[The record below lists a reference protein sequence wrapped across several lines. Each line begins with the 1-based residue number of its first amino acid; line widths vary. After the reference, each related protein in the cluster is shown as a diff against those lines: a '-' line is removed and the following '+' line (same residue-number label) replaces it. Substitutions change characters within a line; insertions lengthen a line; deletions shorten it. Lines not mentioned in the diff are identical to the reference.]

1 MFYDPDKNDHGL
13 GQNPFK
19 SCVVPRPIGWIS
31 TTGPDGIHNLA
42 PFSQFQNLTFDPP
55 YVMFAANQNS
65 FGARK
70 DTVVNAEQ
78 TGEFVYNMATYELRR
93 AVNLSAAEVP
103 PEVDEFELAGVTKA
117 PSVKVRPC
125 RVAES
130 PVQFEC
136 RYYQTIRLP
145 GNGPIGT
152 VDVIIGRVVLVH
164 IKDEVLTRDGRLDI
178 LKIRPLAR
186 LGYYDYTTVDSMF
199 EMVIP
204 GNNELLLTGLE
215 GAPVN
220 RKVKRQGDAP
230 GSIDDTSGT
239 S

>member
-13 GQNPFK
+13 RRNPFK

-31 TTGPDGIHNLA
+31 SISAEGIHNLA

-65 FGARK
+65 LEARK
-70 DTVVNAEQ
+70 DTVVNVEQ
-78 TGEFVYNMATYELRR
+78 TGEFVYNMATYDLRD
-93 AVNLSAAEVP
+93 AVNRSAAEVP
-103 PEVDEFELAGVTKA
+103 PEVDEFDLAGVTKA
-117 PSVKVRPC
+117 PSIKVRPC

-145 GNGPIGT
+145 GNGPMGT

-164 IKDEVLTRDGRLDI
+164 MKHEALTQDGRLDI

-186 LGYYDYTTVDSMF
+186 LGYYDYTTVDSIF

-204 GNNELLLTGLE
+204 GKNLSLISGLE
-215 GAPVN
+215 GAPAN
-220 RKVKRQGDAP
+220 R
-230 GSIDDTSGT
+230 SDTT
-239 S
+239 RK